1 MSKSLYFCKAVGQNP
16 SRSTYAHRLWDNVT
30 ELMETEQ
37 IFDEVLQ
44 GNRKL
49 TIAGRTDTGEE
60 VCISVDIS
68 FDCNADFDYFT
79 SETIVHDGTFLFVMK
94 FKVGSKV
101 RVKNVYSGGNFDD
114 GDIVTIKQIGNED
127 DPDCYGAIS
136 PYDGLM
142 WYLNEDEVEAATCDF
157 CSKWDWGEA
166 SADVDNGKFTHI
178 YLAGGAF
185 RFPVH
190 KQFMYCPVCGAMNPN
205 RTREKEVRDEL

>member
-1 MSKSLYFCKAVGQNP
+1 MNITRKRFIVMRNNRSEVWCGLSKNFFFKPISEIKDTPIKTY
-16 SRSTYAHRLWDNVT
+16 RSQAQAEAGCSSWDRNFEIVPV
-30 ELMETEQ
+30 
-37 IFDEVLQ
+37 I
-44 GNRKL
+44 
-49 TIAGRTDTGEE
+49 
-60 VCISVDIS
+60 
-68 FDCNADFDYFT
+68 
-79 SETIVHDGTFLFVMK
+79 ETIEIDPSANSGHMK

-114 GDIVTIKQIGNED
+114 GDIVTIKQIGSED

-166 SADVDNGKFTHI
+166 SADVDNGKFAHI

>member
-49 TIAGRTDTGEE
+49 AIAGRTDTGEE

-79 SETIVHDGTFLFVMK
+79 SETIVHDGTFLFVREAVERCISRVSCAQTYYKSLGEPK
-94 FKVGSKV
+94 FSDSIKYVI
-101 RVKNVYSGGNFDD
+101 GNF
-114 GDIVTIKQIGNED
+114 VLLSE
-127 DPDCYGAIS
+127 
-136 PYDGLM
+136 YDGEFVPTDKPWM
-142 WYLNEDEVEAATCDF
+142 RE
-157 CSKWDWGEA
+157 
-166 SADVDNGKFTHI
+166 
-178 YLAGGAF
+178 
-185 RFPVH
+185 
-190 KQFMYCPVCGAMNPN
+190 
-205 RTREKEVRDEL
+205 RTTVLLPIKYMKG